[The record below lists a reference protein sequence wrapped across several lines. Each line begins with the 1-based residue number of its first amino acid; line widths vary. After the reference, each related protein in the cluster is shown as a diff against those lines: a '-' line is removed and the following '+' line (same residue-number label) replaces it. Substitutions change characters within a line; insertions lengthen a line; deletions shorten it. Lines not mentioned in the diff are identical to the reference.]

1 MFAPVR
7 KKRLQTD
14 STSSGEAITKP
25 NEDSD
30 NEGVWLKDE
39 PKKMV
44 SSEMDSS
51 SDSDSSSSSTSSCS
65 SSSHID
71 VLTNVENTAI
81 ESSDNRSGS
90 IYNLDDVEEFD
101 SGTESEIDTS
111 QNDMVLSISIPRSIE
126 GLTIPISKATPTPP
140 PTNKESSGSPPTQLT
155 PPLQVTPPT
164 QLAPPIQVIP
174 QMTAPLLQATPPTQL
189 APPMQMTSPS
199 QQVLAPPMHTTQSS
213 QQLVPP
219 MQATPPSQHL
229 APPMQVTPPSQ
240 QLAAPMQVTPPTTNP
255 MLMPLVPNASH
266 VAMTTTAGAPPPY
279 ISPLLSHLY
288 HHHQLPSPRRA
299 VTPDPMSYSDHVTT
313 PIATPP
319 LTSSNSQP
327 SLSQSYLLQ
336 YMQLIQRQNMIMA
349 AAGNTLP
356 YLPSYGY
363 CHPSQLAPPLRS
375 LGPTS
380 YPWQQNMF
388 LGGGATPPQLPV
400 TSTANSQ
407 PTTTTT

>member
-140 PTNKESSGSPPTQLT
+140 PTNKESSGSPPHTVNSASSSDST
-155 PPLQVTPPT
+155 YSVSSTNSSNSSNDST
-164 QLAPPIQVIP
+164 
-174 QMTAPLLQATPPTQL
+174 
-189 APPMQMTSPS
+189 TSPS
-199 QQVLAPPMHTTQSS
+199 NST
-213 QQLVPP
+213 
-219 MQATPPSQHL
+219 
-229 APPMQVTPPSQ
+229 
-240 QLAAPMQVTPPTTNP
+240 
-255 MLMPLVPNASH
+255 
-266 VAMTTTAGAPPPY
+266 
-279 ISPLLSHLY
+279 
-288 HHHQLPSPRRA
+288 
-299 VTPDPMSYSDHVTT
+299 YS
-313 PIATPP
+313 
-319 LTSSNSQP
+319 TSSTYANDFTFSTSSSSTHAYNPIFSTTSPTHASNSTFSTSSP
-327 SLSQSYLLQ
+327 THASDSTFSTTSCSHASDSTHHKPNVDAISTKCITCCYDNHC
-336 YMQLIQRQNMIMA
+336 RSP
-349 AAGNTLP
+349 T
-356 YLPSYGY
+356 
-363 CHPSQLAPPLRS
+363 PLHIS
-375 LGPTS
+375 IIVTFIS
-380 YPWQQNMF
+380 SS
-388 LGGGATPPQLPV
+388 PV
-400 TSTANSQ
+400 TI
-407 PTTTTT
+407 TT